1 MSACVGENARLNDVG
16 ANVAVPRLGCRIAH
30 AFVVHVLDMVQV
42 SEPPFC
48 GAHLLSSCAFLRQAG
63 KQTRPRALGHLRI
76 LHLIRQFLDLLKVQR
91 TRIEQ
96 CLEQRLLFAQCIE
109 HGQLVAQQVLQRRAH
124 GRQQL
129 GITVSRCIARLFER
143 R

>member
-1 MSACVGENARLNDVG
+1 M
-16 ANVAVPRLGCRIAH
+16 
-30 AFVVHVLDMVQV
+30 
-42 SEPPFC
+42 
-48 GAHLLSSCAFLRQAG
+48 
-63 KQTRPRALGHLRI
+63 GHLRI